1 MYDINGIDLY
11 AMSTSKLKRKTERTN
26 AAGRRLLES
35 MRGLVEA
42 VEKGDTSKLTT
53 RVVEIPQPSTY
64 SARDVKSLR
73 QSLGVS
79 QGIFAQLVAVS
90 PELVSHWEY
99 GIRKP
104 APVVC
109 RLFDRIKDNP
119 TAFLAAYVRRK
130 SA

>member
-1 MYDINGIDLY
+1 M
-11 AMSTSKLKRKTERTN
+11 ATSNRKKRTERTN
-26 AAGRRLLES
+26 AAGRRLLKA

-53 RVVEIPQPSTY
+53 RIVEIPEPPHYT
-64 SARDVKSLR
+64 ALDVKMLR

-79 QGIFAQLVAVS
+79 QGIFAQLLAVS

>member
-1 MYDINGIDLY
+1 M
-11 AMSTSKLKRKTERTN
+11 AAFKAKRKPVQTN
-26 AAGRRLLES
+26 AAGRRLLAS
-35 MRGLVEA
+35 VRGTVDAL
-42 VEKGDTSKLTT
+42 EKGDTCKLTV
-53 RVVEIPQPSTY
+53 RIVEIPEPGEY
-64 SARDVKSLR
+64 RARDVKVLR
-73 QSLGVS
+73 ELLGVS
-79 QGIFAQLVAVS
+79 QGIFARLVAVS

-119 TAFLAAYVRRK
+119 GAFLSAYIHRK